1 MCVHTT
7 DWRYGC
13 RVLVHVLK
21 HVFDLGHSLDDP
33 WGHLTGV
40 KVQPGAPGLG
50 TPGSL
55 TIVFP
60 GSLTVL
66 GTPGGGTLATVSAI
80 RLSKESRSRYSLR
93 LGAWQEV
100 SR

>member
-1 MCVHTT
+1 MFHTT

-40 KVQPGAPGLG
+40 KVQPGAPGFG
-50 TPGSL
+50 HSRESHDSL
-55 TIVFP
+55 SRESHGV
-60 GSLTVL
+60 GHSRGGDSRDSLCD
-66 GTPGGGTLATVSAI
+66 
-80 RLSKESRSRYSLR
+80 
-93 LGAWQEV
+93 
-100 SR
+100 